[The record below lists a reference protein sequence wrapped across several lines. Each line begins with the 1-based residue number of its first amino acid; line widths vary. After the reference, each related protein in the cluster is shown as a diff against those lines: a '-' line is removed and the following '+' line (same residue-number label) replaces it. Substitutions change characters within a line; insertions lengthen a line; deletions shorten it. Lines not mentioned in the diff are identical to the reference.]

1 MYHDVT
7 LVVPSTCPALIFS
20 GATYMTSSMANINLI
35 YSAVIDSVYKIF
47 DPGASLAIYFDKNDF
62 VGPIKILVNP
72 RLGGLANGLSIEGIG
87 TVKWKFRTNIA
98 AIVVTSSCYHVP
110 NTRARLISPQ
120 RLFCQKLGVTNCFL
134 AEEYC
139 ATLEFDKLCWYS

>member
-47 DPGASLAIYFDKNDF
+47 DPGASLAIYFDKNGF
-62 VGPIKILVNP
+62 VGSITTIANYIMGDL
-72 RLGGLANGLSIEGIG
+72 RICWQFRELGLLN
-87 TVKWKFRTNIA
+87 
-98 AIVVTSSCYHVP
+98 
-110 NTRARLISPQ
+110 
-120 RLFCQKLGVTNCFL
+120 
-134 AEEYC
+134 
-139 ATLEFDKLCWYS
+139 